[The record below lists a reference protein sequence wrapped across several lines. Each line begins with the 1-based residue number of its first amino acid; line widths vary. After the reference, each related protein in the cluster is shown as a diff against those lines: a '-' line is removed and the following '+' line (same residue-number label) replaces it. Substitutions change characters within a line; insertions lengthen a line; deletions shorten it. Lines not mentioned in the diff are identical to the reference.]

1 MIAKQMSF
9 RQHFGSRTGGHYRD
23 GIVQRSRSPERDH
36 SGDVPGSRMSAR
48 YAKSTKPPKKPQRKL
63 STLQLVAVIFTGL
76 VICSMIGGVTASIVL
91 DSWSGSGD
99 DEAAV
104 DGSTDANDDVLHE
117 METAAAENPQDAEA
131 QAALGN
137 YYANTDNFDL
147 AVTYYEKAV
156 QLSPEDWTIRL
167 TFAQA
172 LMTNQKLSDAELQFD
187 KILEAEPHN
196 ATAWYYLG
204 QLYEMW
210 NPPRDDEAIFAYQQV
225 IRYGPDTYV
234 ATQAVLK
241 LSALGATPIA
251 SPAATPEATP

>member
-1 MIAKQMSF
+1 
-9 RQHFGSRTGGHYRD
+9 
-23 GIVQRSRSPERDH
+23 
-36 SGDVPGSRMSAR
+36 MSAR
-48 YAKSTKPPKKPQRKL
+48 YAKPTKPPKKPQRRL
-63 STLQLVAVIFTGL
+63 TTLQLVAAIFTAL
-76 VICSMIGGVTASIVL
+76 VVCSLIGGVTASIVF
-91 DSWSGSGD
+91 DSWNGNGD
-99 DEAAV
+99 SNDAI
-104 DGSTDANDDVLHE
+104 DGSTDTNDDVLHE
-117 METAAAENPQDAEA
+117 METAAAENPEDAEA

-187 KILEAEPHN
+187 KILDAQPQN

-210 NPPRDDEAIFAYQQV
+210 NPARDDEAIYAYQQV

-234 ATQAVLK
+234 ASQAVNK

-251 SPAATPEATP
+251 SPASSPEATP

>member
-1 MIAKQMSF
+1 
-9 RQHFGSRTGGHYRD
+9 
-23 GIVQRSRSPERDH
+23 
-36 SGDVPGSRMSAR
+36 MSAR
-48 YAKSTKPPKKPQRKL
+48 YAKATKPPKKPQRRFT
-63 STLQLVAVIFTGL
+63 TLQLVAAIFSAL
-76 VICSMIGGVTASIVL
+76 VVCSLIGGVTASVVF
-91 DSWSGSGD
+91 DSWNGSGD
-99 DEAAV
+99 NGDAI
-104 DGSTDANDDVLHE
+104 DSSTDTNDDVLHE

-187 KILEAEPHN
+187 KILDAQPQN

-204 QLYEMW
+204 QLYQMW
-210 NPPRDDEAIFAYQQV
+210 NPARDDEAIYAYQQV

-234 ATQAVLK
+234 ASQAVNK

>member
-1 MIAKQMSF
+1 
-9 RQHFGSRTGGHYRD
+9 
-23 GIVQRSRSPERDH
+23 
-36 SGDVPGSRMSAR
+36 MSAR
-48 YAKSTKPPKKPQRKL
+48 YAKPTKPPKKPQRRL
-63 STLQLVAVIFTGL
+63 TTLQLVAAIFTAL
-76 VICSMIGGVTASIVL
+76 VVCSLIGGVTASIVF
-91 DSWSGSGD
+91 DSWNGNSDSND
-99 DEAAV
+99 AI
-104 DGSTDANDDVLHE
+104 DGSTDTNDDVLHE
-117 METAAAENPQDAEA
+117 METAAAENPEDAEA

-187 KILEAEPHN
+187 KILDAQPQN

-210 NPPRDDEAIFAYQQV
+210 NPARDDDAIYAYQQV

-234 ATQAVLK
+234 ASQAVNK

-251 SPAATPEATP
+251 SPASSPEATP

>member
-1 MIAKQMSF
+1 
-9 RQHFGSRTGGHYRD
+9 
-23 GIVQRSRSPERDH
+23 
-36 SGDVPGSRMSAR
+36 MSAR
-48 YAKSTKPPKKPQRKL
+48 YAKPTKPPKRPQRKFT
-63 STLQLVAVIFTGL
+63 TLQLVAAIFTAL
-76 VICSMIGGVTASIVL
+76 VVCSLIGGVTASVIF
-91 DSWSGSGD
+91 DSWNGNGD
-99 DEAAV
+99 DSAAI
-104 DGSTDANDDVLHE
+104 DSSTDTNDDVLHE
-117 METAAAENPQDAEA
+117 METAAAENPEDAEA

-187 KILEAEPHN
+187 KILDAQPQN

-204 QLYEMW
+204 QLYQMW
-210 NPPRDDEAIFAYQQV
+210 NPARDDEAIYAYQQV

-234 ATQAVLK
+234 ASQAVNK